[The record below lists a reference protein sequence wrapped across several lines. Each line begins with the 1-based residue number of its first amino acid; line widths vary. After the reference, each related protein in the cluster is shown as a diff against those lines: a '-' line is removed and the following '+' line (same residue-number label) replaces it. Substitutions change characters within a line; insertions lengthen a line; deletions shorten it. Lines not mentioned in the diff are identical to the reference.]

1 MARRRLRALRYPKE
15 IIEDVSQLVFL
26 HLRPHTL
33 KMGWTD
39 SAVRRYVRDAGHL
52 LEPLNELVRCDITT
66 ANSKRER
73 EITNRID
80 ELELRIA
87 ELSEKEE
94 LAALRAPI
102 DGHHVMGYLGIPP
115 GPMVGDIM
123 EVLLERRIEDGPYS
137 QAEAYRLVR
146 EWAQD
151 KGISDPGPPP
161 VSEEEE

>member
-1 MARRRLRALRYPKE
+1 
-15 IIEDVSQLVFL
+15 
-26 HLRPHTL
+26 
-33 KMGWTD
+33 
-39 SAVRRYVRDAGHL
+39 VRDAGNL
-52 LEPLNELVRCDITT
+52 IAPLNELVRCDVTT
-66 ANSKRER
+66 ANSRRER

-87 ELSEKEE
+87 ELSEREE

-102 DGHHVMGYLGIPP
+102 DGHQVMEYLGIQP

-123 EVLLERRIEDGPYS
+123 ETLLERRIEDGPYS

-151 KGISDPGPPP
+151 KGIPDPGLPP